1 LGVLR
6 LSGRFAGEACAERPD
21 QELAM
26 RKTAVA
32 CGIVGAILL
41 AAAGLLAFW
50 VTPAFIARLPS
61 GSNTVRTFDGQIR
74 SLVNPVALQRG
85 DFAGAVKLGVPETIR
100 RQVRVTQ
107 TSGNT
112 ALVRDASAVT
122 AGGRQIGSL
131 TSQYAV
137 DRSSLEA
144 TTSHPGGWAVTNA
157 KGLTV
162 SWPIGAGQQNY
173 TGWEPF
179 TQTTTQLRYLRQEQH
194 GGVNTYVYQAT
205 VPATPIKNPQVL
217 RALPKTL
224 PVTVLQGAGQAGLIP
239 ASLLA
244 SLAKILPPGVTQI
257 PLGYVY
263 LATSTYWVAPAT
275 GIVIDVSTTEQ
286 QVGGIVLGSRVIPV
300 LPVLVDSYKAS
311 PASVQ
316 AAVTDANNGSSTIQ
330 LFGVI
335 LPIVFAAVGFVLIV
349 IAVILWL
356 RGHGRGREV
365 RKVPAPPPVNVGV

>member
-1 LGVLR
+1 
-6 LSGRFAGEACAERPD
+6 
-21 QELAM
+21 M

-32 CGIVGAILL
+32 CGIVGVILL

-74 SLVNPVALQRG
+74 SLVNPAALGRG
-85 DFAGAVKLGVPETIR
+85 DFAAAVKLGVPETIR
-100 RQVRVTQ
+100 RQVQVTQ

-112 ALVRDASAVT
+112 ALVRDASTVT
-122 AGGRQIGSL
+122 AGGRQIGAL

-144 TTSHPGGWAVTNA
+144 TASHPSSWAVTNA

-162 SWPIGAGQQNY
+162 SWPIGAGQQDY
-173 TGWEPF
+173 TGWEHF
-179 TQTTTQLRYLRQEQH
+179 TQTTTQLKYLRQEQH
-194 GGVNTYVYQAT
+194 GGVNTYVYRAT
-205 VPATPIKNPQVL
+205 LPPTPIKNPQVL
-217 RALPKTL
+217 RALPKAL
-224 PVTVLQGAGQAGLIP
+224 PVTVLQGAGRAGLVP
-239 ASLLA
+239 ASVLA

-263 LATSTYWVAPAT
+263 AATSTYWVAPAT
-275 GIVIDVSTTEQ
+275 GIVIDVRTTEQ
-286 QVGGIVLGSRVIPV
+286 QLGGIALGSKIIPV
-300 LPVLVDSYKAS
+300 LPVLVDSYQAS

-316 AAVTDANNGSSTIQ
+316 AAATDANNGSSTIQ

-335 LPIVFAAVGFVLIV
+335 LPIVFAAVGFVLLV

-365 RKVPAPPPVNVGV
+365 PNVPAPPPVNVGV